1 MAKSIYQSEEYKKAL
16 MKSKAKLIEIDEDFF
31 AVEKNIKLGFSEKK
45 VLEARGT
52 PSKKSMILFQE
63 ISKKYFYGIISPCVI
78 NYDKEMFSRIK
89 YLKVENWTILID
101 LRKSKEELWNA
112 LEKKSSRWGVKTAN
126 KNGLEIDKNAGEKEI
141 NEFYKIYK
149 KTAEEG
155 GFDAENREF
164 LDSLIKSDIAKLF
177 LVKRKDK
184 VVAGG
189 LLLLDRENNYTI
201 LDLTASSAEGF
212 KFQAMPLLY
221 WEIILFSK
229 ENGFNSFDLGGYDRE
244 AGEGEKTYN
253 VNKFKERFGGQIV
266 EQPIYSTNRKY
277 VFLRGLLK
285 RMRFMRKWYR
295 KWD

>member
-1 MAKSIYQSEEYKKAL
+1 
-16 MKSKAKLIEIDEDFF
+16 
-31 AVEKNIKLGFSEKK
+31 
-45 VLEARGT
+45 
-52 PSKKSMILFQE
+52 
-63 ISKKYFYGIISPCVI
+63 
-78 NYDKEMFSRIK
+78 
-89 YLKVENWTILID
+89 
-101 LRKSKEELWNA
+101 
-112 LEKKSSRWGVKTAN
+112 
-126 KNGLEIDKNAGEKEI
+126 
-141 NEFYKIYK
+141 
-149 KTAEEG
+149 
-155 GFDAENREF
+155 
-164 LDSLIKSDIAKLF
+164 
-177 LVKRKDK
+177 
-184 VVAGG
+184 
-189 LLLLDRENNYTI
+189 LLDRENNYTI